1 MSPLDVHRTV
11 PMSQFW
17 GVIALVMGKVKI
29 NTCLF
34 FNGKI
39 FFFFL
44 FDNLC
49 IIIYRTAPDRA
60 VSAQPRGQWAL
71 VQGIK
76 IGRHD
81 WEALKD

>member
-39 FFFFL
+39 FFFFFL
-44 FDNLC
+44 
-49 IIIYRTAPDRA
+49 IIYA
-60 VSAQPRGQWAL
+60 
-71 VQGIK
+71 
-76 IGRHD
+76 
-81 WEALKD
+81 